1 VETAAHNGPAL
12 QTGTSSVEREQTKM
26 AASEDDKLK
35 NKVST
40 MNSESDKEVEEELD
54 ESSNFGDRILQQ
66 LPISSTPAT
75 DRSVTN
81 NQPEKQTSQ
90 LFGSKLPPI
99 GKSNLPPLTL
109 SLSTTDIPPITTSTV
124 INPATSSTTSSSSV
138 EVSSAVAVTNTE
150 APAARR
156 ESLVCQE
163 GASDITKVVNNGEE
177 GEGDDKES
185 SHDGLVTVTPLNHT
199 LSSELSGTLSDDSIA
214 VTPTDSVDITESGMV
229 CVHVH
234 AGMCGVCVCLHA
246 CQYVLCVVCVH
257 MWLCGQCM
265 YMFIHICACVQCMC
279 VGTCVHIYM

>member
-1 VETAAHNGPAL
+1 METAAHNGPAL
-12 QTGTSSVEREQTKM
+12 QTGTSSVERDQTKM

-35 NKVST
+35 SKVST

-54 ESSNFGDRILQQ
+54 ESSNFGDSILQQ

-109 SLSTTDIPPITTSTV
+109 SLPTTDIPPITTSTV
-124 INPATSSTTSSSSV
+124 INPATSGTTTITTSSSSV
-138 EVSSAVAVTNTE
+138 EVSSAAAVTSTE
-150 APAARR
+150 APTARR
-156 ESLVCQE
+156 ESLVRQE
-163 GASDITKVVNNGEE
+163 GASDVTKVVNDGEE
-177 GEGDDKES
+177 GVGGQGDDKES

-214 VTPTDSVDITESGMV
+214 VTPTESVDITESGMV
-229 CVHVH
+229 YVC
-234 AGMCGVCVCLHA
+234 MCMWACVCLHA
-246 CQYVLCVVCVH
+246 CECVVCV
-257 MWLCGQCM
+257 C
-265 YMFIHICACVQCMC
+265 CVVNVCMC
-279 VGTCVHIYM
+279 MCTVCVCVYVCVRACVHI